1 MSEKEDLKSKAIKGS
16 IWSLVE
22 NFSLQIVQFIVSVV
36 LARILEPK
44 DYGLI
49 AITGIFTSISA
60 AITDGG
66 FEKTV
71 IQKKDPSQTQIST
84 IFYLNVFLGAVMTG
98 ILIALSPVIATF
110 FNEPGLTPILQVVS
124 FSILLNSLGQMQQTL
139 LMKELNFK
147 RISYGKIASSWVS
160 GTSGILLALNGFGV
174 WSLVYS
180 SLVFQVTMLFFFWIK
195 SSWYPKLNF
204 SFNSVKS
211 IVPYGLNILA
221 SSIFFFIIQQFN
233 NFIVGRSYSKA
244 ELGLFNRG
252 NKFPELITGIIQSVV
267 LNMSL
272 PLFSKLQD
280 ETEQLHATVRK
291 TNKIIA
297 FISFPLLFLLLIKA
311 EDITIFLFT
320 EKWRGS
326 IIFLQFFCVIKI
338 FEPFISI
345 QRELILAK
353 GESKLL
359 LKIFIFTSLVEII
372 LTLSFI
378 QYGILYI
385 ILSTFISRIIQY
397 STYTIVSSSRLNKRW
412 VNEFNWSKPYFFV
425 TFLMSIT
432 VISSELL
439 IHYFALTIPLLLKLT
454 TQFLIGVSAYI
465 FFAFRFKLDEIALVY
480 QIKRMLLNKKKIV
493 KDII

>member
-1 MSEKEDLKSKAIKGS
+1 MSEKGDLKSKAIKGS

-84 IFYLNVFLGAVMTG
+84 IFYMNVFLGALMTG

-110 FNEPGLTPILQVVS
+110 FKEPALTPILQVVS

-139 LMKELNFK
+139 LMKELHFK
-147 RISYGKIASSWVS
+147 RISYAKIASSWVS
-160 GTSGILLALNGFGV
+160 GISGILLALNGLGV

-180 SLVFQVTMLFFFWIK
+180 SMLYQATMLLFFWIK
-195 SSWYPKLNF
+195 SSWYPKLSF

-221 SSIFFFIIQQFN
+221 SSIFFFMIQQFN
-233 NFIVGRSYSKA
+233 NFIVGKSYSKA

-280 ETEQLHATVRK
+280 DTEQLYSTVKK

-297 FISFPLLFLLLIKA
+297 FICFPLLFLLLIKA

-326 IIFLQFFCVIKI
+326 IIFLQLFCVIKL
-338 FEPFISI
+338 FEPFISV
-345 QRELILAK
+345 QRELILAQGK
-353 GESKLL
+353 SKLL

-372 LTLSFI
+372 LTVSLIRF
-378 QYGILYI
+378 GILYI
-385 ILSTFISRIIQY
+385 VLSTFVSRIVQY
-397 STYTIVSSSRLNKRW
+397 TTYTVISSSRLGKKW
-412 VNEFNWSKPYFFV
+412 VNEFSWSKPYFITTVF
-425 TFLMSIT
+425 MSIM
-432 VISSELL
+432 VIGSEML
-439 IHYFALTIPLLLKLT
+439 IHYLSLPVALLPKLII
-454 TQFLIGVSAYI
+454 QFLIGVSTYI
-465 FFAFRFKLDEIALVY
+465 FFAFQFKLDEISLVY
-480 QIKRMLLNKKKIV
+480 QVKQMLLDKKQTV
-493 KDII
+493 KT